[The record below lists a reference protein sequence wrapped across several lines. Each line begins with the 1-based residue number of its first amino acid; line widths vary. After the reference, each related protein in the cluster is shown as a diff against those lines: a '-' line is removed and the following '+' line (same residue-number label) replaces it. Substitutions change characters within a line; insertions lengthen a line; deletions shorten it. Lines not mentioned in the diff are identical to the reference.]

1 MRKTNNS
8 GLNLESTGQMGVYE
22 FAKNA
27 YKVYGHDIMGAG
39 YQTGRAFVDVEDGL
53 KISYRH
59 YIQMLLQGPK
69 KLTKTQAYLG
79 EAMKEV
85 HFHGTGPDEI
95 YALAMSYHMVE
106 VQGNAGSCTM
116 TSDMAGSAARYTEVM
131 LKPEIRAQLEDL
143 MPYVPDETTITNY
156 KEKRYIPTPIP
167 LSLVAG
173 SKQSMGVG
181 MRSSIPAFTAKSLLA
196 AYKSNDYRKLRPA
209 YGYSLGKGY
218 DGSSFD
224 AIENKVIGKDLSDSK
239 PSKENETGLNDLWA
253 TGKGKL
259 YLTIPL
265 YDCTMNGTQG
275 FMLVCDPQL
284 FKPKDSKKIAEWKE
298 AGYIEEFDYS
308 DSIGK
313 MFYCLTPRTKAISR
327 DDLKNELIDKVQ
339 TQAITYEMNVATE
352 TISGPIGMYS
362 WISYTYKNYIDLYER
377 YRADH
382 IAKLDFDEIMWYN
395 FRAIADCLYDKK
407 KKWADKEIAES
418 INLKLSK
425 GTKEDKAHLMKPEH
439 AAKAA
444 EKSLNTLRNADDRKE
459 LERIAKERKQYESFK
474 TEDKIEHFLSQLEAV

>member
-1 MRKTNNS
+1 MRKDDIIK
-8 GLNLESTGQMGVYE
+8 LNLKSTGQMGVYE

-27 YKVYGHDIMGAG
+27 YTVYGHDIMGAG
-39 YQTGRAFVDVEDGL
+39 YQTGRAFVDIKDGL

-69 KLTKTQAYLG
+69 KLTKTQAFLG

-95 YALAMSYHMVE
+95 YALALNYHMVD

-143 MPYVPDETTITNY
+143 MPYVPEETTITNY

-167 LSLVAG
+167 LSLIAG

-181 MRSSIPAFTAKSLLA
+181 MRSSIPAFTAKSLLE
-196 AYKSNDYRKLRPA
+196 AYLSNDPKKLRPS
-209 YGYSLGKGY
+209 YGYSLGKAY
-218 DGSSFD
+218 DEESSFD
-224 AIENKVIGKDLSDSK
+224 GLKNKIAGKDLSNNK
-239 PSKENETGLNDLWA
+239 PSKENIEALNDLWA

-259 YLTIPL
+259 FLSIPL
-265 YDCTMNGTQG
+265 YKCTVNSSDG

-284 FKPKDSKKIAEWKE
+284 FKPKDSKKITEWKE

-308 DSIGK
+308 DEVGK
-313 MFYCLTPRTKAISR
+313 MFYCLTPRTKAITK
-327 DDLKNELIDKVQ
+327 DDLKNELIENVQ
-339 TQAITYEMNVATE
+339 TQSITYEINVATE

-362 WISYTYKNYIDLYER
+362 WIDYTYKNYNKLYET

-382 IAKLDFDEIMWYN
+382 LSKLDFEEIMWYN
-395 FRAIADCLYDKK
+395 FRAIADRLYDKK
-407 KKWADKEIAES
+407 KKWTDKEIAEAVN
-418 INLKLSK
+418 IILSK
-425 GTKEDKAHLMKPEH
+425 GSAEDKKHLMKAEH
-439 AAKAA
+439 ATMAA
-444 EKSLNTLRNADDRKE
+444 QKSLNTLRNADDKKE
-459 LERIAKERKQYESFK
+459 LEKIAKERKQYESFK
-474 TEDKIEHFLSQLEAV
+474 VEDKIEHFLSQLA